1 VALTGRCALAALLG
15 ALVVLAVRSTTA
27 LFAVEGLLLA
37 AVIADLVLAAPV
49 RPLQLARSGDTTVRL
64 GETATVALTLANPGR
79 RRLRGLLRDGWPPS
93 AAAEPHHHRIDVPGG
108 ERCRVTT
115 TLAPVR
121 RGDRRASTVTVRS
134 AGPLGLAARQ
144 GRHSVPWA
152 VRVLPPFHSR
162 RHLPEK
168 LARLRELD
176 GLHRSLQRG
185 QGSEFDSL
193 REYVIG
199 DDVRSIDWRGTAR
212 RADVVVRTWRP
223 ERDRRLLIVL
233 DTGRTSAGRV
243 GDRITGVPR
252 LDCAMDAAL
261 LLGALASR
269 AGDRVDLIA
278 FDRRVRARVQGAAR
292 SAVLPAMVEAMAP
305 LEAELIESDA
315 AAMVSAVL
323 GQARRRSLVVLL
335 TELNAAA
342 IEEGLLPNVAALT
355 ARHLVV
361 LAAVADPRTGE
372 IAAARGDAE
381 RVYGAAA
388 AEQARGQR
396 RRIAAALRSHGVEVV
411 DAPPER
417 LPPVLADRYLAL
429 KAAGRL

>member
-1 VALTGRCALAALLG
+1 MALTGRSALAALAG
-15 ALVVLAVRSTTA
+15 ALVVLAVRATAA

-37 AVIADLVLAAPV
+37 AIIADLVLAAPV
-49 RPLQLARSGDTTVRL
+49 RPLRIVRSGDTVVRL
-64 GETATVALTLANPGR
+64 GEKAVVTLTISNPSR
-79 RRLRGLLRDGWPPS
+79 RRLRGVLRDAWPPS
-93 AAAEPHHHRIDVPGG
+93 AAAEPHHHRIGIPAGG
-108 ERCRVTT
+108 TCRVAT
-115 TLAPVR
+115 TLIPVR
-121 RGDRRASTVTVRS
+121 RGDREASMVTVRS
-134 AGPLGLAARQ
+134 AGPFGLAARQ

-152 VRVLPPFHSR
+152 VRVIPPFRSR

-199 DDVRSIDWRGTAR
+199 DDARSIDWRGTAR
-212 RADVVVRTWRP
+212 RAEVVVRTWRP
-223 ERDRRLLIVL
+223 ERDRRVLIVL
-233 DTGRTSAGRV
+233 DTGRTAAGRV
-243 GDRITGVPR
+243 GGPVGGVPR

-278 FDRRVRARVQGAAR
+278 FDRRVRARVQGASR
-292 SAVLPAMVEAMAP
+292 SAALPAMVEAMAP
-305 LEAELIESDA
+305 LEAELIESDG
-315 AAMVSAVL
+315 AAMAGAIL

-342 IEEGLLPNVAALT
+342 IEEGLLPSIAALT

-361 LAAVADPRTGE
+361 LAAVADPRADE
-372 IAAARGDAE
+372 LAAGRGDAQ

-388 AEQARGQR
+388 AEQARAQR
-396 RRIAAALRSHGVEVV
+396 RRVAAALRSRGVEVV
-411 DAPPER
+411 DAPPQR
-417 LPPVLADRYLAL
+417 LAPALADRYLAL